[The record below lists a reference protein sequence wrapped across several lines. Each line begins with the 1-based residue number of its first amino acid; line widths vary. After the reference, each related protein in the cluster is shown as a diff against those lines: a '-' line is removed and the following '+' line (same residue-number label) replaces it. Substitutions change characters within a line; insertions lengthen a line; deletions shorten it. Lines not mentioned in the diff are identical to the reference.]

1 MVSVLKDYTGQ
12 FRRMPIKVVNPIT
25 RSATVAQIG
34 RENREMIG
42 MPIGIPNS
50 LALLSLLTC

>member
-1 MVSVLKDYTGQ
+1 LVLKDYTGQ

-25 RSATVAQIG
+25 RSAAVAQIG

-42 MPIGIPNS
+42 IPLGIPNS
-50 LALLSLLTC
+50 FALLSLPAC